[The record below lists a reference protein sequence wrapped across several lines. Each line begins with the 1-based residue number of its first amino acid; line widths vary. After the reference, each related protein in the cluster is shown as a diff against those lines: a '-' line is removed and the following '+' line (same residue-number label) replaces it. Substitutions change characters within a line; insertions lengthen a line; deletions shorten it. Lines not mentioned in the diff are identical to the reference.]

1 MTFPACDAPAAAS
14 AVSGVVAIDAAVRR
28 AQRGDVAAFEH
39 VYKAHAPAIH
49 QLCRRMCGD
58 DRLARELVQD
68 VFVRAW
74 ERMPSFRGESGFGTW
89 LHRLAVNVVLGQ
101 LRSRARHTD
110 RFVTISE
117 VSSATRSPEYRAGA
131 RIDLEAAL
139 ARLPERT
146 RTVFLLHD
154 VYGYSHDEIA
164 ASMGMAAATS
174 RVQLWRAHRALIRL
188 LDR

>member
-1 MTFPACDAPAAAS
+1 VGVL
-14 AVSGVVAIDAAVRR
+14 AVNGVVADEDAVRR
-28 AQRGDVAAFEH
+28 AQRGDVLAFEH

-74 ERMPSFRGESGFGTW
+74 ERMPTFRGESAFATW

-101 LRSRARHTD
+101 RRSRARSTD
-110 RFVTISE
+110 RLVTISE
-117 VSSATRSPEYRAGA
+117 SSSTTRPPDHESDA

-139 ARLPERT
+139 VRLPERA

-164 ASMGMAAATS
+164 ATTGMAAATS

>member
-1 MTFPACDAPAAAS
+1 
-14 AVSGVVAIDAAVRR
+14 VSGVVRLDDAVRR
-28 AQRGDVAAFEH
+28 AQRGDAAAFEH
-39 VYKAHAPAIH
+39 VYKTHAPAIH

-58 DRLARELVQD
+58 DRIARELVQD

-74 ERMPSFRGESGFGTW
+74 ERLSSFRGESAFGTW

-101 LRSRARHTD
+101 LRSGTRHAGRLSAITE
-110 RFVTISE
+110 T
-117 VSSATRSPEYRAGA
+117 SSAIRSPESGADA

-139 ARLPERT
+139 TRLPERA
-146 RTVFLLHD
+146 RTVYLLHD

-164 ASMGMAAATS
+164 SATGMAAATS
-174 RVQLWRAHRALIRL
+174 RVQLWRAHRALMRL

>member
-1 MTFPACDAPAAAS
+1 VNV
-14 AVSGVVAIDAAVRR
+14 AVVNGVVERDDAVRR
-28 AQRGDVAAFEH
+28 AQRGELAAFEQ
-39 VYKAHAPAIH
+39 VYKTHAPAIH

-74 ERMPSFRGESGFGTW
+74 GRLPTFRGESAFATW

-110 RFVTISE
+110 RLVTITE
-117 VSSATRSPEYRAGA
+117 TSSATRSPEHGADA

-139 ARLPERT
+139 SRLPDRA

-164 ASMGMAAATS
+164 ATTGMAAATA
-174 RVQLWRAHRALIRL
+174 RVQLWRAHRALMRL
-188 LDR
+188 LGR